1 MKKTLLN
8 LLFIAVA
15 VLSSHGLF
23 AQANVQ
29 DTNKTEAAI
38 NNDLAQLT
46 KDVNS
51 NTKAIA
57 EINVKAKDAGNLIF
71 EAARL
76 QNQSRAVAVFG
87 SVLGGIVMAS
97 TGNTSAFI
105 AITGLSGLVAI
116 VDALLSTSKLSEAGK
131 TLISITSNERIQS
144 PEISSSSDIPTFEGV
159 ASNDISIK
167 VPYGI
172 ILTEEITKKRK
183 YQLICPDSNTCL
195 KYRVFQTMTFHD
207 CKFQLD
213 RMESIEDASYKLFTI
228 QDLERIEKEIDTN
241 PNYNFLK
248 NLGWI
253 WSSSFGPNYGE
264 MYCYNFSTHE
274 RASVMMTDNAHFFCV
289 KVK

>member
-1 MKKTLLN
+1 MKKILLN

-71 EAARL
+71 DAARL

-87 SVLGGIVMAS
+87 SVLGGIVLAS
-97 TGNTSAFI
+97 TGNTSAFL
-105 AITGLSGLVAI
+105 AITGISGLVAI

-131 TLISITSNERIQS
+131 TLASITSNERIQS
-144 PEISSSSDIPTFEGV
+144 PEISSSSYIPTFEGV
-159 ASNDISIK
+159 VSNDISIK

-172 ILTEEITKKRK
+172 ILTEEINKKRK

-195 KYRVFQTMTFHD
+195 QYRVLQTMTFHD

-274 RASVMMTDNAHFFCV
+274 RTSVMMTDNAHFFCV

>member
-1 MKKTLLN
+1 MKKILLN
-8 LLFIAVA
+8 LLFIAVT

-23 AQANVQ
+23 AQANVH

-71 EAARL
+71 DAARL

-87 SVLGGIVMAS
+87 SVLGGIVLAS

-105 AITGLSGLVAI
+105 AITGISGLVAI

-131 TLISITSNERIQS
+131 TLTSITSNERIQS
-144 PEISSSSDIPTFEGV
+144 PEIPSSSYIPTFEGV

-172 ILTEEITKKRK
+172 ILTEEINKKRK

-195 KYRVFQTMTFHD
+195 QYRVLQTMTFHD

-248 NLGWI
+248 NYRTRQSN
-253 WSSSFGPNYGE
+253 SSE
-264 MYCYNFSTHE
+264 K
-274 RASVMMTDNAHFFCV
+274 SVFYL
-289 KVK
+289 